1 MIRFVAFLSIRL
13 LRGKG
18 GTARYLRGAVIGIA
32 ISLVPLIV
40 VMEVSTGMIEGI
52 TARLLEVG
60 TYHLQLALP
69 PDTTVEKLGKLANA
83 IGLVSGVVAAVPE
96 RQGTALIVS
105 SHGASGASVRF
116 VPPDAFARDAGFR
129 SFMSLRAG
137 SADFT
142 RTDSLLAS
150 SAMAASLGI
159 KAGDRV
165 TLLTTYGEDMSGLP
179 HLTPLTV
186 VGIYETGYQELDAA
200 LVYAPL
206 ALADRVL
213 SPRAVRTLIGI
224 KVAEPFGDLTA
235 VSRAVAVAAGGS
247 ARVATWREIE
257 FARLGSFATTKALL
271 LLIMAL
277 VVVVASVNVSS
288 SVLMILFERRFD
300 LGILKSV
307 GASPRSLALSF
318 LCAGF
323 ATGLLGT
330 VLGIA
335 AGLLVAVNINEVMA
349 GLEWMVNQGI
359 GLASLVRSSFD
370 PSAQPLGPFTLF
382 NSAYYLKIIPI
393 RINPREVIAAAIAA
407 LALSAAASYF
417 PAARAARTRP
427 LEVLRKV

>member
-1 MIRFVAFLSIRL
+1 MMRFVAFLGVRV

-32 ISLVPLIV
+32 VSLVPLIV

-69 PDTTVEKLGKLANA
+69 PDTSVERLDSLAGA
-83 IGLVSGVVAAVPE
+83 IGAVSGVIAAVPE
-96 RQGTALIVS
+96 RQGTALLVS
-105 SHGASGASVRF
+105 SRGAAGVSVRF
-116 VPPDAFARDAGFR
+116 VPPDVFARDGGFR
-129 SFMSLRAG
+129 SFMTMRDG
-137 SADFT
+137 ADDLT
-142 RTDSLLAS
+142 RTDSILAS
-150 SAMAASLGI
+150 SATAASLGI

-179 HLTPLTV
+179 RLTPLTV
-186 VGIYETGYQELDAA
+186 RGIYETGYQELDATLA
-200 LVYAPL
+200 YAPL

-213 SPRAVRTLIGI
+213 SPRTVRTMIGI
-224 KVAEPFGDLTA
+224 KVTDPFGDLST
-235 VSRAVAVAAGGS
+235 VSQAVADATGGS
-247 ARVATWREIE
+247 VRVATWREIE

-277 VVVVASVNVSS
+277 VVIVASVNVSS

-318 LCAGF
+318 LGAGF

-330 VLGIA
+330 VLGIS

-349 GLEWMVNQGI
+349 GLEWIVNQGI
-359 GLASLVRSSFD
+359 AFASLVRTSFN
-370 PSAQPLGPFTLF
+370 PAATPLGSFTLF
-382 NSAYYLKIIPI
+382 NSAYYLKQIPI
-393 RINPREVIAAAIAA
+393 RINAGEVIAAAVAS
-407 LALSAAASYF
+407 LALSAVASYI

>member
-1 MIRFVAFLSIRL
+1 M

-18 GTARYLRGAVIGIA
+18 GTARYLRGAVLGIA
-32 ISLVPLIV
+32 VSLVPLIV

-69 PDTTVEKLGKLANA
+69 PDTTVERLDQLAEA
-83 IGLVSGVVAAVPE
+83 IGAVSGVVAAVPE
-96 RQGTALIVS
+96 RQGTALLVS
-105 SHGASGASVRF
+105 SQGAAGVSVRF
-116 VPPDAFARDAGFR
+116 VPSDVFARDGGFR
-129 SFMSLRAG
+129 SFITMRDGNDDL
-137 SADFT
+137 T
-142 RTDSLLAS
+142 QTDSILAS
-150 SAMAASLGI
+150 SATAASLGI

-179 HLTPLTV
+179 RLTSLTV
-186 VGIYETGYQELDAA
+186 RGIYETGYQELDAT

-213 SPRAVRTLIGI
+213 SSRTVRTMIGI
-224 KVAEPFGDLTA
+224 KVADPFGDLST
-235 VSRAVAVAAGGS
+235 VSQAVADATGGS
-247 ARVATWREIE
+247 VRVATWREIE

-318 LCAGF
+318 LYAGF

-349 GLEWMVNQGI
+349 GLEWIVNQGI
-359 GLASLVRSSFD
+359 ALASLVRTSFN
-370 PSAQPLGPFTLF
+370 PTAEPLGSFTLF
-382 NSAYYLKIIPI
+382 NSAYYLKQIPI
-393 RINPREVIAAAIAA
+393 RINPGEVIAAAVAT
-407 LALSAAASYF
+407 LALSAVASYI